1 MSLKARWEFV
11 REKKLC
17 FKCLNSGHQS
27 VKCDKDETCPISEC
41 HSRHQPKASGKD
53 NVEQSTTTEQQN
65 EEQRQIQNDLSKTN
79 SPPPQESTPSTS
91 MSNHVTDNGSQ
102 FIALRTVPVVLV
114 NGNQRIVANAFL
126 DEGSTASYVREDIAQ
141 T

>member
-41 HSRHQPKASGKD
+41 HSRHHPLLHRHQPKASGKD
-53 NVEQSTTTEQQN
+53 NVEQSTSTEQQN

-79 SPPPQESTPSTS
+79 SPPQESTPSTS
-91 MSNHVTDNGSQ
+91 
-102 FIALRTVPVVLV
+102 I
-114 NGNQRIVANAFL
+114 
-126 DEGSTASYVREDIAQ
+126 
-141 T
+141 